1 MGINGGMP
9 LSYICQRVFQKYEVS
24 NPGHRTA
31 SVITTVDC
39 KQGDQM
45 SFWKIAQNVAKTIL
59 CQKMHM
65 WRVKKLP
72 KYCVNFFVEF
82 SKKHIPK

>member
-9 LSYICQRVFQKYEVS
+9 LSYISECSEFS

-31 SVITTVDC
+31 SVISTVDR

-45 SFWKIAQNVAKTIL
+45 SFWKNRPKCGQNYFV
-59 CQKMHM
+59 
-65 WRVKKLP
+65 P
-72 KYCVNFFVEF
+72 KNAYVTC
-82 SKKHIPK
+82 